1 MNGLGLK
8 QIVEAALLA
17 SDKPLSIDRLGSLF
31 ESSGRPQRD
40 EIQRALEE
48 LESEYVSRGVELV
61 CVATGYRFQVR
72 QELSPWISRLWE
84 ERPPKYSRAL
94 LETLAIIA
102 YRQPVTR
109 GDIEEI
115 RGVSVSTNI
124 IRTLAERNWVRVVG
138 HKDVPGR
145 PSLYATTRELLDYFN
160 LRSLAEL
167 PSLPEIRALEPE
179 SDPMLD
185 DGRGRAEP
193 STESE
198 PIVAQA
204 AAEAVAR

>member
-48 LESEYVSRGVELV
+48 LESEYESRGVELV

-179 SDPMLD
+179 LDPMLD

>member
-1 MNGLGLK
+1 MTGLGLK

>member
-179 SDPMLD
+179 LDPMLD